1 MTGAWEEASNENIW
15 LPKRSERTALCH
27 CRWKDRASGAY
38 QRGRGKPPRFPAD
51 CSTEA
56 AQVTWLYREFE
67 RIFHTHPDITK
78 VVIKK
83 GEFTQGDNNAK
94 RVASYQEAALLLYCG
109 LHNKPVVTKIYA
121 SLATRSAQVKDHAI
135 ARVGQTTRYWDSKMA
150 DAVIAAWREQPTHE
164 QSCHHRAP
172 NRSRSLVAQQI

>member
-1 MTGAWEEASNENIW
+1 MKILGFRSDPNTPRYAIIDGAANPLTLLNANAESR
-15 LPKRSERTALCH
+15 L
-27 CRWKDRASGAY
+27 
-38 QRGRGKPPRFPAD
+38 RFPAD
-51 CSTEA
+51 CDSEA

-67 RIFHTHPDITK
+67 RIFNIHPDIGR

-109 LHNKPVVTKIYA
+109 LHNKPVVAKIYA

-135 ARVGQTTRYWDSKMA
+135 ARVGQTTKYWDSKMA
-150 DAVIAAWREQPTHE
+150 DAIIAAWWGATNP
-164 QSCHHRAP
+164 
-172 NRSRSLVAQQI
+172 